1 MSRPID
7 AAGDLACW
15 STAAVSRVAAR
26 SRYLGTRK
34 SSLAT
39 ASPVMSVRIRTTTMS
54 SMSVNPST
62 RTLGCSLRTGP
73 RRRYDA
79 FDMFYDRPL
88 LHDVRVVAV
97 AAFLGVRAVAD
108 QLEALRRRV
117 PAIDELVAP
126 AVRRQLRQ
134 VPARLVL
141 LGVREAARG
150 HEQIL
155 QRVGIAPDVELETV
169 D

>member
-7 AAGDLACW
+7 AARDLACL

-26 SRYLGTRK
+26 RRYLGTRK

-39 ASPVMSVRIRTTTMS
+39 ASPIISPRIMTTTMS

-62 RTLGCSLRTGP
+62 RDWRCSLRTSP
-73 RRRYDA
+73 QRTYDDFDIYFDRR
-79 FDMFYDRPL
+79 L

-108 QLEALRRRV
+108 QLEALRRGV

-126 AVRRQLRQ
+126 SVRRQLFQIAIR
-134 VPARLVL
+134 RIL
-141 LGVREAARG
+141 LGIHILRRI
-150 HEQIL
+150 HELLLHAFLASLVQS
-155 QRVGIAPDVELETV
+155 A
-169 D
+169 